1 VVRVWFAVETS
12 LDLIGTN
19 IGAELEE
26 LYLPQVVDTALVRR
40 WRQSS
45 GVLRTFTNKHWINCT
60 TLLYCSPQAA
70 RSIYRL
76 CKPEK
81 TLLPSPIDSETPCRH
96 AVSPVKVYNRSQ
108 IQINSTCPN
117 DADITLTVQ

>member
-1 VVRVWFAVETS
+1 MRVWFAVETS

-40 WRQSS
+40 WRQPS
-45 GVLRTFTNKHWINCT
+45 GVLRTFTNKHWINCI

-70 RSIYRL
+70 RSIYPPMQTREDPATVPHRFRDAVPT
-76 CKPEK
+76 CCF
-81 TLLPSPIDSETPCRH
+81 PSKS
-96 AVSPVKVYNRSQ
+96 
-108 IQINSTCPN
+108 
-117 DADITLTVQ
+117 VQSLANTNKLDMPQRR

>member
-1 VVRVWFAVETS
+1 MRGWFAVETS

-45 GVLRTFTNKHWINCT
+45 GVCVHFQINIGLTVSPCCTVVRKLPDRSTAYANQRRPCYGPPSIPRRRADMLFPSKSVQSLANTNK
-60 TLLYCSPQAA
+60 LDMPQ
-70 RSIYRL
+70 RR
-76 CKPEK
+76 
-81 TLLPSPIDSETPCRH
+81 
-96 AVSPVKVYNRSQ
+96 
-108 IQINSTCPN
+108 
-117 DADITLTVQ
+117 